1 MRSHGH
7 GKRVATTVYLT
18 FVKEFCD
25 FCLILCCKNLDILQH
40 DANVVEK
47 IELRNMNICTLI
59 YKNVH
64 VSVNPVNMFIDDRG
78 KIFWYLIKY
87 VLV

>member
-25 FCLILCCKNLDILQH
+25 FCLILCCKILDILQH

-64 VSVNPVNMFIDDRG
+64 VSVNPFNMFIDDRG

-87 VLV
+87 ILV